1 MRRNWPVF
9 KAAGDSDMAIART
22 FGLAGACLVVA
33 LENAHSGPP
42 VGTKHPDPSA
52 IAHLLTS
59 GSADALGG
67 SLRGYLIHA
76 VPDPLYESSRDW
88 GRTARVARG
97 IKWTGRDLPLKPEII
112 KGEKNQGDWR
122 KVRVTAPNLPDN
134 LIVDLRD
141 VRPAE
146 PGRMTFT
153 VFLAFDARVEYQHQK
168 WEAGMRLYDASAR
181 ARMRVKATL
190 DCELTSRIEPADF
203 LLSDLVFRIRLT
215 KSDLRFENLV
225 LEHAAGIGGEGAKL
239 LGDAVKHSLHE
250 WHPSLERE
258 LLARANAAIVK
269 AGDTKEV
276 RLSLLKLMRNQGVL
290 PEPDGAIKKN

>member
-1 MRRNWPVF
+1 LAV
-9 KAAGDSDMAIART
+9 AVQSAI
-22 FGLAGACLVVA
+22 
-33 LENAHSGPP
+33 SGPP
-42 VGTKHPDPSA
+42 VGSKHPDPSA

-59 GSADALGG
+59 GSADALAG

-76 VPDPLYESSRDW
+76 VPDPLYESSPGW

-97 IKWTGRDLPLKPEII
+97 VKWTGKDLPLKPEII
-112 KGEKNQGDWR
+112 KGDKNQGDWR
-122 KVRVTAPNLPDN
+122 KIRVTAPNLPDN
-134 LIVDLRD
+134 LIVDLRN
-141 VRPAE
+141 VRRAE
-146 PGRMTFT
+146 PGRMMFT
-153 VFLAFDARVEYQHQK
+153 VFLAFDGRVEYLHQK
-168 WEAGMRLYDASAR
+168 WEAGVRLYDTSAR

-190 DCELTSRIEPADF
+190 DCELISRIEPADF
-203 LLSDLVFRIRLT
+203 LLSDFVFRIRVT

-258 LLARANAAIVK
+258 LLAKANAAIVK

-276 RLSLLKLMRNQGVL
+276 RLSLLNLMKNQGL
-290 PEPDGAIKKN
+290 LTGPDGAKKE

>member
-1 MRRNWPVF
+1 
-9 KAAGDSDMAIART
+9 MATVRT
-22 FGLAGACLVVA
+22 FTLAGVCLAVA
-33 LENAHSGPP
+33 LESAISGPP

-52 IAHLLTS
+52 LTHILTS
-59 GSADALGG
+59 GSADALAG
-67 SLRGYLIHA
+67 SLRGYLVHA
-76 VPDPLYESSRDW
+76 VPDPLYEASPGW

-97 IKWTGRDLPLKPEII
+97 VKWTGRDLPLKPEII

-134 LIVDLRD
+134 LIVDLRN

-168 WEAGMRLYDASAR
+168 WEAGVRLYDASVR

-203 LLSDLVFRIRLT
+203 LLSDFVFRIRVT
-215 KSDLRFENLV
+215 RSDLRFENLV

-258 LLARANAAIVK
+258 LLAKANAAIVK

-276 RLSLLKLMRNQGVL
+276 RLSLQNLMKNQGLL
-290 PEPDGAIKKN
+290 PGPDGAKKN

>member
-1 MRRNWPVF
+1 MSITR
-9 KAAGDSDMAIART
+9 KL
-22 FGLAGACLVVA
+22 GLAGVCMVVA
-33 LENAHSGPP
+33 LGSAISAPP

-59 GSADALGG
+59 GSADALAG
-67 SLRGYLIHA
+67 SLRGCLIHA
-76 VPDPLYESSRDW
+76 VPDPLYESNRDW

-97 IKWTGRDLPLKPEII
+97 IKWTGKDLPLKPEII

-134 LIVDLRD
+134 LIVDLRN

-146 PGRMTFT
+146 PGHMTFT
-153 VFLAFDARVEYQHQK
+153 VFLAFDARVEYRHQK
-168 WEAGMRLYDASAR
+168 WEAGVRLYDASAR
-181 ARMRVKATL
+181 ARIRVKATL

-203 LLSDLVFRIRLT
+203 LMSDFIFRIRVT
-215 KSDLRFENLV
+215 KSDVRFENVV

-239 LGDAVKHSLHE
+239 LGDAVRHSLQE

-258 LLARANAAIVK
+258 LLAKANDAIVK

-276 RLSLLKLMRNQGVL
+276 RLSLLNLMKNQGLL
-290 PEPDGAIKKN
+290 PGRDGVKKH